1 MGYFLLFIVHSCDL
15 CVKSFFLLFFGNTV
29 ALDLYLFLSA
39 VDYPTLKKDI
49 NLDILR
55 KVISKMVKSSV
66 VGY

>member
-15 CVKSFFLLFFGNTV
+15 CVKSFFLFFGNTV
-29 ALDLYLFLSA
+29 ALDLHLFLSA

-55 KVISKMVKSSV
+55 KVISKMVKSSI